1 MGNKENKEDKFDKYF
16 TGGFLGVVVLIFFDW
31 HGILLLSSRKMQEM
45 ETQSQKN
52 EEIRTEL
59 QMQKESTQLWEV
71 VYMDEQ
77 GKIFRFLPND
87 TMFLDSRK
95 KVYNAGYGTII
106 QLFDAEGTPLTYNKY
121 LEQIEKM
128 PNKALTE

>member
-16 TGGFLGVVVLIFFDW
+16 TGGFLGVVVLIFLIGMTYYFF
-31 HGILLLSSRKMQEM
+31 HPEKMQEM